1 MPCIIAIDGNI
12 GAGKSTII
20 SKIQERINATPE
32 TYRTIHI
39 ITEELLV
46 WEKFRENEMGML
58 ELFYKDKTKYGFKF
72 QVLALLTL
80 TMDLMGAYKS
90 VGANDIIICERS
102 PVTNINVFGKMLF
115 DNKHITEMEWNLL
128 KYIGNCLM
136 VPVDKIVYLKTP
148 VTECLRRVQ
157 HRDRIGEEDIDLNYL
172 TQVHQHYEDCM
183 NKIDHHKIQT
193 DEDIEDFIDMMFNTE
208 REIKSGNKI
217 ETVDGM
223 E

>member
-20 SKIQERINATPE
+20 TKIQQRINATPDKE
-32 TYRTIHI
+32 RKIHL
-39 ITEELLV
+39 ITEELFV
-46 WEKFRENEMGML
+46 WEKFRENSKGML
-58 ELFYKDKTKYGFKF
+58 ELFYEDKTKYGFKF

-102 PVTNINVFGKMLF
+102 PVTNINVFGKMLY
-115 DNKHITEMEWNLL
+115 DNKQITELEWNLL
-128 KYIGNCLM
+128 KYIANCLM
-136 VPVDKIVYLKTP
+136 VSVDKLVYLKTP

-172 TQVHQHYEDCM
+172 TQVHQHYEDFM
-183 NKIDHHKIQT
+183 NGIDHHKLET
-193 DEDIEDFIDMMFNTE
+193 DEDIDDFLDMMFNTE
-208 REIKSGNKI
+208 REIKS
-217 ETVDGM
+217 VDKL
-223 E
+223 EEVD